1 MEESA
6 IDPQLTGDA
15 QPQPQVTLPTR
26 NHDDIDNASDG
37 QGNNEGGEKRRKL
50 NLLKCKQCR
59 DARKKVGYSI
69 TREELYKAFSISKFL
84 GLRARQ

>member
-26 NHDDIDNASDG
+26 NHDEIDNASDG
-37 QGNNEGGEKRRKL
+37 QGNIEGGEKRRKL

-59 DARKKVGYSI
+59 DARKKVGYNV
-69 TREELYKAFSISKFL
+69 T
-84 GLRARQ
+84 

>member
-37 QGNNEGGEKRRKL
+37 QGNIEGGEKRRKL

-59 DARKKVGYSI
+59 DARKKVGYNV
-69 TREELYKAFSISKFL
+69 T
-84 GLRARQ
+84 